1 LPKPEHTTQIPW
13 CEGAFHNGNLISYY
27 WTLLLFA
34 FYYNWG
40 KGSFAF
46 ENDYIISYDMW
57 FSSEMIISQGYRHRA
72 SKFEFACCIVLP
84 TNLCYNLSNI
94 IQNYKRKSINNDG
107 KICKRMVT
115 NMDENLNNETTPEFD
130 SSKLEQF
137 DSSTPIE
144 ADNIEPIDSIQQT
157 DSSDTQM
164 TSTPL
169 STPTRK
175 KKRLLSTAIIAILC
189 ILLIGSGTLAYTQLL
204 KRDIAILVMGEKNYA
219 LSLQQKSMTSVS
231 SDFVKYMSLMLKGGA
246 AAPVSTKT
254 DLKMEVSPDESLY
267 NLMSQ
272 SMGDEGVANIKSI
285 IDYVNSLNISSVQ
298 SVDSKGSKASIKLS
312 ENTGDVFTINSW
324 SDNKNIVVQ
333 APEIS
338 NKYVKILMNINSDP
352 SKLIKIDSKKL
363 EASLKSI
370 LKVYTDSLKEG
381 KFTVADDQTV
391 KISDVSVTAKK
402 VTITLT
408 EEQLIKLFKAVIK
421 AARDDAYL
429 QEMVV
434 NNANSLMEYYKAT
447 QNTGMPP
454 VFNEKLTAQK
464 YKDELNKLLTSLD
477 DVKAEAGTVS
487 LSSYINPQNE
497 VVASTF
503 EILPASSSDTE
514 KITIQMLTPSES
526 IMKSRKAI
534 NLSVQGNEIF
544 RAIQTPSSIK
554 DGNIKIFI
562 NDPESKISF
571 GINVDYKNTV
581 QLPWNGNNFLT
592 GTYTISLF
600 DADNLIPK
608 SAALPKELMN
618 ITDSTMV
625 ISYGIDKDT
634 LNSSVKLSLKG
645 IGDLNIKG
653 VTKSTPA
660 GTLDLPK
667 LTTENSF
674 VIDPAKPDE
683 TAMAGMTSEM
693 QTGVMKQLLVIAK
706 RNPAVAKI
714 LEANGM
720 PVEALEAV
728 VNGGGM
734 SEN

>member
-1 LPKPEHTTQIPW
+1 
-13 CEGAFHNGNLISYY
+13 
-27 WTLLLFA
+27 
-34 FYYNWG
+34 
-40 KGSFAF
+40 
-46 ENDYIISYDMW
+46 
-57 FSSEMIISQGYRHRA
+57 
-72 SKFEFACCIVLP
+72 
-84 TNLCYNLSNI
+84 
-94 IQNYKRKSINNDG
+94 
-107 KICKRMVT
+107 
-115 NMDENLNNETTPEFD
+115 MDENLNNETTPEFD

>member
-1 LPKPEHTTQIPW
+1 
-13 CEGAFHNGNLISYY
+13 
-27 WTLLLFA
+27 
-34 FYYNWG
+34 
-40 KGSFAF
+40 
-46 ENDYIISYDMW
+46 
-57 FSSEMIISQGYRHRA
+57 
-72 SKFEFACCIVLP
+72 
-84 TNLCYNLSNI
+84 
-94 IQNYKRKSINNDG
+94 
-107 KICKRMVT
+107 
-115 NMDENLNNETTPEFD
+115 MDENLNNETTPEFD

-534 NLSVQGNEIF
+534 NLSVRGNEIF

>member
-1 LPKPEHTTQIPW
+1 
-13 CEGAFHNGNLISYY
+13 
-27 WTLLLFA
+27 
-34 FYYNWG
+34 
-40 KGSFAF
+40 
-46 ENDYIISYDMW
+46 
-57 FSSEMIISQGYRHRA
+57 
-72 SKFEFACCIVLP
+72 
-84 TNLCYNLSNI
+84 
-94 IQNYKRKSINNDG
+94 
-107 KICKRMVT
+107 
-115 NMDENLNNETTPEFD
+115 
-130 SSKLEQF
+130 
-137 DSSTPIE
+137 
-144 ADNIEPIDSIQQT
+144 
-157 DSSDTQM
+157 
-164 TSTPL
+164 
-169 STPTRK
+169 
-175 KKRLLSTAIIAILC
+175 
-189 ILLIGSGTLAYTQLL
+189 
-204 KRDIAILVMGEKNYA
+204 
-219 LSLQQKSMTSVS
+219 
-231 SDFVKYMSLMLKGGA
+231 
-246 AAPVSTKT
+246 
-254 DLKMEVSPDESLY
+254 
-267 NLMSQ
+267 
-272 SMGDEGVANIKSI
+272 
-285 IDYVNSLNISSVQ
+285 
-298 SVDSKGSKASIKLS
+298 
-312 ENTGDVFTINSW
+312 
-324 SDNKNIVVQ
+324 
-333 APEIS
+333 
-338 NKYVKILMNINSDP
+338 
-352 SKLIKIDSKKL
+352 
-363 EASLKSI
+363 
-370 LKVYTDSLKEG
+370 
-381 KFTVADDQTV
+381 
-391 KISDVSVTAKK
+391 
-402 VTITLT
+402 
-408 EEQLIKLFKAVIK
+408 
-421 AARDDAYL
+421 
-429 QEMVV
+429 
-434 NNANSLMEYYKAT
+434 
-447 QNTGMPP
+447 
-454 VFNEKLTAQK
+454 
-464 YKDELNKLLTSLD
+464 LD

>member
-1 LPKPEHTTQIPW
+1 
-13 CEGAFHNGNLISYY
+13 
-27 WTLLLFA
+27 
-34 FYYNWG
+34 
-40 KGSFAF
+40 
-46 ENDYIISYDMW
+46 
-57 FSSEMIISQGYRHRA
+57 
-72 SKFEFACCIVLP
+72 
-84 TNLCYNLSNI
+84 
-94 IQNYKRKSINNDG
+94 
-107 KICKRMVT
+107 
-115 NMDENLNNETTPEFD
+115 MDENLNNETTSEFD

-137 DSSTPIE
+137 DSSTSIE
-144 ADNIEPIDSIQQT
+144 ADNIAQIDPIQQTESIQHVDPIQQVNSIQQT
-157 DSSDTQM
+157 DSSDPQM
-164 TSTPL
+164 TSAAEFTP
-169 STPTRK
+169 PRK

-246 AAPVSTKT
+246 ATPVSTKT
-254 DLKMEVSPDESLY
+254 DLKMEISPDESLY

-272 SMGDEGVANIKSI
+272 SMGAEGVANIKSI
-285 IDYVNSLNISSVQ
+285 LDYVNSLNISSVQ
-298 SVDSKGSKASIKLS
+298 SIDSKGSKASIKLS
-312 ENTGDVFTINSW
+312 ENTGDVFTVNSW

-333 APEIS
+333 VPEIS

-434 NNANSLMEYYKAT
+434 TNANSLMEYYKAT
-447 QNTGMPP
+447 QNTGMPS

-514 KITIQMLTPSES
+514 KITIQMLTPSEK
-526 IMKSRKAI
+526 IMKARKAI

-544 RAIQTPSSIK
+544 RVIQTPTSMA
-554 DGNIKIFI
+554 DGNVKVFI
-562 NDPESKISF
+562 NDSDSKISF

-581 QLPWNGNNFLT
+581 QLPWNGNDFLT

-608 SAALPKELMN
+608 SAALPKEFMN

-720 PVEALEAV
+720 PVEALEAA

-734 SEN
+734 S